1 MMRKIPGIICVL
13 ILFFFVSAI
22 ARADTLDDMRKRYP
36 ADDFMVGVAEVDSS
50 GNAYRDRRRAE
61 ILARLEIAKHIRVRI
76 KETTVDVMCEGK
88 GKVLYVS
95 ISECRNQFVMIVEET
110 VDEVLE
116 GSRIAD
122 TGEDRTRGVYYAVAV
137 LPLKDAA
144 TKAKRGYNETMNRAK
159 DYVEQAKSAKA
170 AGDKKTLIKKSKKEL
185 AKGLAYEGE
194 RQAIEK
200 TKKKADDMFNELTGE
215 IKKVEQGI

>member
-1 MMRKIPGIICVL
+1 MRKITGIICVL
-13 ILFFFVSAI
+13 TLFFVISVSAM
-22 ARADTLDDMRKRYP
+22 ADSLDDMRKRYP
-36 ADDFMVGVAEVDSS
+36 ADAFMVGVAEVNSS

-61 ILARLEIAKHIRVRI
+61 ILARLEIAKHIRVKI

-110 VDEVLE
+110 VDEVLV

-122 TGEDRTRGVYYAVAV
+122 AGEDRTRGVYYAVAV

-144 TKAKRGYNETMNRAK
+144 AKARRGYRETMKRAK
-159 DYVEQAKSAKA
+159 DYVDRAKSAEGSNSKKA
-170 AGDKKTLIKKSKKEL
+170 LIEKSKNEL

-194 RQAIEK
+194 RQAVEK
-200 TKKKADDMFNELTGE
+200 TKEKADDMFNGLTGE
-215 IKKVEQGI
+215 IKKVEGGL